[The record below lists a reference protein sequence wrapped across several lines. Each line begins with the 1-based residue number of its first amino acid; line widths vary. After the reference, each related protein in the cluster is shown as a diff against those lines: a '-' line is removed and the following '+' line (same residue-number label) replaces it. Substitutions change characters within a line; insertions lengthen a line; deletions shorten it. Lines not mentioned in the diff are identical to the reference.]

1 MNGIEYELQVAMLQ
15 RLQSSPIVTA
25 PIYDDLPGNVTYPY
39 ISIDEIT
46 ASPYRSKT
54 FEGLEV
60 SAVLSVLTDRGGQ
73 GANKKHIASIRA
85 ALAKPL
91 VLREGHIIH
100 TQEFESAR
108 VLEHTIDEAPLTS
121 IKQGIVTFRF
131 KIREG
136 GKTDETI

>member
-15 RLQSSPIVTA
+15 RLKESPIITA
-25 PIYDDLPGNVTYPY
+25 PIYDDLPDSVTYPY

-46 ASPYRSKT
+46 ALPYRSKT

-60 SAVLSVLTDRGGQ
+60 SAVLSVLTDKGGQ
-73 GANKKHIASIRA
+73 GANKKHIAAIRA

-91 VLREGHIIH
+91 VLREGHLIH

-131 KIREG
+131 KIKEG
-136 GKTDETI
+136 GKIS

>member
-1 MNGIEYELQVAMLQ
+1 MNGIEYELQVAILQ
-15 RLQSSPIVTA
+15 RLKASPIVTA
-25 PIYDDLPGNVTYPY
+25 PIYDDLPDVVTYPY

-46 ASPYRSKT
+46 ALPYKSKT
-54 FEGLEV
+54 FNGLEV

-91 VLREGHIIH
+91 SLREGHIIH
-100 TQEFESAR
+100 AQEFESAR

-136 GKTDETI
+136 GAVNETI

>member
-1 MNGIEYELQVAMLQ
+1 MNGIEYELQVSILQ
-15 RLQSSPIVTA
+15 RLKDSPIITI
-25 PIYDDLPGNVTYPY
+25 PIYDDLPGSVTYPY

-46 ASPYRSKT
+46 ALPYRSKT

-73 GANKKHIASIRA
+73 GMNKKYIAAIRA

-91 VLREGHIIH
+91 VLREGHLIH

-108 VLEHTIDEAPLTS
+108 VLEHTLDEAPLVS

-136 GKTDETI
+136 GQIS